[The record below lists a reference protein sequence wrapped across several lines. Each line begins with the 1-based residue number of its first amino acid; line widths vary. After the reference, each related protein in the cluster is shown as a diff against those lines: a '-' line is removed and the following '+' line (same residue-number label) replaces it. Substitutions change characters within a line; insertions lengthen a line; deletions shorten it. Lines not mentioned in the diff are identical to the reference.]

1 MNLRLN
7 KKTKIIVFL
16 VSAGS
21 ILLSL
26 PFLFPGFGILMLV
39 ALVPILFLE
48 RFISENKTKGGWFY
62 VYLTFI
68 LWNSFTTYW
77 IAYANFKGAVGAILL
92 YSLGVTLVVRVYSW
106 FRKRTNNA
114 IGYSFLILGWIA
126 FEHLLAEGEI
136 AWPWLALGNG
146 FATSY
151 KVVQWYEFTGVFGGT
166 LWALVVS
173 VFVFDLVSKI
183 INSSISEKTIKIRY
197 SLLALVIILP
207 AFISHLIYAGYKEKP
222 EPKNF
227 LIVQP
232 NIDPYHD
239 KFGGMTQKEQDER
252 LLSLVNKGVTDST
265 LFVVAPETFSSGIIE
280 NEPYS
285 SDSFKR
291 FAEIVRRNKNVNLI
305 FGASTYFMY
314 PKEKFSG
321 EHRPNYTARRIN
333 GGWYESYN
341 TAIYMDSSERIM
353 FYHKSKLV
361 PLVEYLP
368 YPKYLGG
375 FKMFVI
381 ELGGNFG
388 SYGTQKER
396 SVYKSHDSTT
406 VIGTA
411 ICYESVY
418 GNYYR
423 EYVLNGAT
431 VMAVITNDGWWLDSP
446 GYTQHLYFDQL
457 RAIETRRSIARC
469 GNTGVSAFINQRGDI
484 VARTEWWKPGLLSGQ
499 LNLNSKITTFV
510 KYGDY
515 IGRISFASMFLF
527 LGLAILTLLKI
538 SVKGKE

>member
-7 KKTKIIVFL
+7 KKTKIIAFL
-16 VSAGS
+16 VPAGA

-48 RFISENKTKGGWFY
+48 RFISENKTKGGWLY

-77 IAYANFKGAVGAILL
+77 IAYANFKGAVGAIVL

-106 FRKRTNNA
+106 FRKRTNVA

-151 KVVQWYEFTGVFGGT
+151 KVVQWYELTGVFGGT

-173 VFVFDLVSKI
+173 IFVFDLVSKI
-183 INSSISEKTIKIRY
+183 VNSSISEKTIKIRY
-197 SLLALVIILP
+197 SILALVIILP
-207 AFISHLIYAGYKEKP
+207 AFTSHLIYSGYKEKP
-222 EPKNF
+222 NPKNF

-252 LLSLVNKGVTDST
+252 LLSLVNEGITDST

-285 SDSFKR
+285 SDSFNR
-291 FAEIVRRNKNVNLI
+291 FAEVVRRNKNVNLI

-321 EHRPNYTARRIN
+321 ENRPNYTARRID

-341 TAIYMDSSERIM
+341 TAIYIDSSERIM

-375 FKMFVI
+375 FKLFVI

-396 SVYKSHDSTT
+396 SVYKSHDSST

-411 ICYESVY
+411 ICYESIY

-431 VMAVITNDGWWLDSP
+431 VMAIITNDGWWLDSP

-484 VARTEWWKPGLLSGQ
+484 VARTEWWKAGLLSGQ